1 MKGIELMYN
10 FDFYMPTKVLFGA
23 GKFQEPHTEVLPGK
37 KALIVTSGKDFIRAL
52 DELIEA
58 VVCKHLRM
66 SDAGIKEE
74 ELAKYP
80 KRIHEVLG
88 GDITADPLP
97 LTDEDYLEIYKK
109 SYR

>member
-1 MKGIELMYN
+1 M
-10 FDFYMPTKVLFGA
+10 
-23 GKFQEPHTEVLPGK
+23 
-37 KALIVTSGKDFIRAL
+37 

-58 VVCKHLRM
+58 VGCKDLRM
-66 SDAGIKEE
+66 SDAGIKAE

-80 KRIHEVLG
+80 KRIHEVLS

>member
-1 MKGIELMYN
+1 MIKQIQQETGSSIRQLSR
-10 FDFYMPTKVLFGA
+10 VLGL
-23 GKFQEPHTEVLPGK
+23 GKM
-37 KALIVTSGKDFIRAL
+37 IVEQAS
-52 DELIEA
+52 EA
-58 VVCKHLRM
+58 MSMTNETTLRHN
-66 SDAGIKEE
+66 AGIKEE